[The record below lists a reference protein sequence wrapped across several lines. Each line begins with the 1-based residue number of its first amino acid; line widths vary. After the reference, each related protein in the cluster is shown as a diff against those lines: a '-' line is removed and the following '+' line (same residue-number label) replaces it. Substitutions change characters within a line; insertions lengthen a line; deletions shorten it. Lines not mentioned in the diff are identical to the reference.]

1 VYILGASVAADWSA
15 SDSLSGIASATGS
28 VPSGS
33 SLDTSTVGTYTFQVA
48 AVDAADNTVTASHT
62 YHIRYVFS
70 GVLQPINPD
79 GSSVFKFG
87 RTVPVKL
94 QLTDASGAYVT
105 NATVRI
111 YLAKISD
118 GVIGTELEASSTS
131 AASTGN
137 TFRYD
142 PEANQ
147 YVFNLGTRD
156 LSKGTWQARIEV
168 SDGASYFVVFS
179 LK

>member
-1 VYILGASVAADWSA
+1 MSIFKNHKGFRNLTCKRFRFPDDNAFFHTWMAIKNIFYFSRED
-15 SDSLSGIASATGS
+15 T
-28 VPSGS
+28 VPFV
-33 SLDTSTVGTYTFQVA
+33 LD
-48 AVDAADNTVTASHT
+48 
-62 YHIRYVFS
+62 

-105 NATVRI
+105 DATVRI

-118 GVIGTELEASSTS
+118 GVIGTEVEASSTS

-147 YVFNLGTRD
+147 YIFNLGTRD